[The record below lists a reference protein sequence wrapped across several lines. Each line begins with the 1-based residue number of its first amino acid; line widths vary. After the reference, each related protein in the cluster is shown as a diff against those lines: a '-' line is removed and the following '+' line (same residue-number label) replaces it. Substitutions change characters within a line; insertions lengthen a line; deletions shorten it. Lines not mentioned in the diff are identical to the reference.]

1 MGARSS
7 SSSKISLEN
16 ASGTIE
22 SDDVFCM
29 RFDGQPDGPVMAKLL
44 DFTAAWAGTKRR
56 IYIVGDLTKL
66 QGFTYS
72 ARKELQ
78 AKRIQAGG
86 MIVICFGTSFHVRI
100 IAEMVW
106 RAATSLGHVPPEVEL
121 YFVKG
126 EKEARELL
134 QKKRDGK

>member
-1 MGARSS
+1 
-7 SSSKISLEN
+7 
-16 ASGTIE
+16 
-22 SDDVFCM
+22 
-29 RFDGQPDGPVMAKLL
+29 
-44 DFTAAWAGTKRR
+44 
-56 IYIVGDLTKL
+56 
-66 QGFTYS
+66 
-72 ARKELQ
+72 
-78 AKRIQAGG
+78 
-86 MIVICFGTSFHVRI
+86 VRI